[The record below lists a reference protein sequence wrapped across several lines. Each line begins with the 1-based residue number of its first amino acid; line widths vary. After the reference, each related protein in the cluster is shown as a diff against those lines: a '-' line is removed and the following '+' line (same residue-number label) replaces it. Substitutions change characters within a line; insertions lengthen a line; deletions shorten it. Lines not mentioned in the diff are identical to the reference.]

1 MSEMIDRLWSDD
13 VERQIEQAM
22 DSMFPYGEGRTT
34 PMRVHHHLEQVA
46 QKAFQAGKSYALIGL
61 MTAADVAEHFQIS
74 HRRACALIKHR
85 HERFGVG
92 MRFGNS
98 WLVHRDDLPGLEPD
112 ARYRGGDEG

>member
-1 MSEMIDRLWSDD
+1 MNDVTDRLWTDD
-13 VERQIEQAM
+13 VELQIQRAM

-34 PMRVHHHLEQVA
+34 SPRGRHHLQQVA
-46 QKAFQAGKSYALIGL
+46 QRAFQSGKSYALMGL
-61 MTAADVAEHFQIS
+61 MTAADVAEHYQIS

-98 WLVHRDDLPGLEPD
+98 WLVHRDELPGLEPD
-112 ARYRGGDEG
+112 ARYRGEE